1 MRRAWKPLMLAALVG
16 GCAMPQAGARP
27 QAGMA
32 GACQVASLKS
42 RAGRE
47 WVAQNRWRFADDA
60 AAEAAYAALA
70 ASSSPSPWPDWYK
83 AYETELP
90 PGTRFQMALAKGQS
104 ADSPGNWGTFDRI
117 WNVRDVRDYLA
128 VRTDWKPDVDRVV
141 TYEVARALPVRIG
154 PIGPQVDPKLCRY
167 LPGRWSQFQSLA
179 AKGTFR
185 TYLKVVEVREIR

>member
-1 MRRAWKPLMLAALVG
+1 MGKAWKALALALLAG

-27 QAGMA
+27 RAGMA
-32 GACQVASLKS
+32 GACQIASLKS

-47 WVAQNRWRFADDA
+47 WVAQNRWRFADEA

-70 ASSSPSPWPDWYK
+70 VNSSPSPWPDWYK
-83 AYETELP
+83 AYETQLA

-104 ADSPGNWGTFDRI
+104 TDSPGNWGTFDRI
-117 WNVRDVRDYLA
+117 WNVRDVRDHLA
-128 VRTDWKPDVDRVV
+128 VRSDWKPDVDRVV
-141 TYEVARALPVRIG
+141 TYEVVRPLPVRIG

-179 AKGTFR
+179 EKGTFR
-185 TYLKVVEVREIR
+185 RYLKVLEVRAIR